1 MAFVES
7 KQVSAAGRRKQQCN
21 LNESDFVSW
30 FGLGS
35 AGRGF
40 GSVGL
45 GRWAKLGSL
54 LAPAALSEFKPGL
67 SFLLAES
74 MAPKAKAKAKALVRA
89 PAAKANA
96 KAKAAPLPAAIAAI
110 AAPPPPPPPPAA
122 GVLNGWIGMACS
134 STHLSMVQGNNNTVS
149 GLDLSIGAL
158 AEAFESGPLRFQ
170 GPEFGLYE
178 TPPAVVPGLAGIP
191 PGKGLGKGLPR
202 VGGRYRVMLNVDLQ
216 PAAGGAG
223 MTVTALL

>member
-1 MAFVES
+1 MACVES
-7 KQVSAAGRRKQQCN
+7 KQVSAAGRRKQQWN

-54 LAPAALSEFKPGL
+54 PAPAALSEFKPGL

-74 MAPKAKAKAKALVRA
+74 MAPKAKAKAKALVRLVRA
-89 PAAKANA
+89 PAAKA
-96 KAKAAPLPAAIAAI
+96 KAKAAPLPPAAVAAI
-110 AAPPPPPPPPAA
+110 AAPPPPPPPPA

-134 STHLSMVQGNNNTVS
+134 PTKLSMASGNNNTVS
-149 GLDLSIGAL
+149 GIDISAGAL
-158 AEAFESGPLRFQ
+158 AEAFESGPLHFQ
-170 GPEFGLYE
+170 GPEFSLYE
-178 TPPAVVPGLAGIP
+178 TPPAFGPMLL

-202 VGGRYRVMLNVDLQ
+202 VVLNVN
-216 PAAGGAG
+216 
-223 MTVTALL
+223 LLSD